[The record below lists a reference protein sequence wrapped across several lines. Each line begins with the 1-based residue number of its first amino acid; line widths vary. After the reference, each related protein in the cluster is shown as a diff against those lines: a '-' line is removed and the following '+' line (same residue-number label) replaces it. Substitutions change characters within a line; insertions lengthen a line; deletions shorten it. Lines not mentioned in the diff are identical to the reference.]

1 MNEPYSLTEQQWN
14 VAHAIAQQLAL
25 EKIDVNE
32 LGKVISYLRAFGDRE
47 DAGVKFFKSLDTLA
61 RNGNRIGH
69 SNQTLGYYKAISK
82 ACHQHLKPYQENP
95 TDILEIL
102 GWAFRLTRYYKN
114 AVPKGDSKAVEA
126 ENSTKAVMS
135 ERQTEISEVVQEQN
149 FQVGQQL
156 EATVTAIKGNK
167 VTYQIFGTIKLTQ
180 KEPKG
185 YKTLSIGQKVMVEIL
200 RIGDDGTIKKIK
212 IV

>member
-32 LGKVISYLRAFGDRE
+32 LGKVISYLRAFGDRD
-47 DAGVKFFKSLDTLA
+47 DAGAKFFKYLDTLA

-95 TDILEIL
+95 TDILQIL

-114 AVPKGDSKAVEA
+114 NSIDRLSPPQNNQPITKSKNSAPKPKSPLKKRD
-126 ENSTKAVMS
+126 
-135 ERQTEISEVVQEQN
+135 TEGGS
-149 FQVGQQL
+149 
-156 EATVTAIKGNK
+156 
-167 VTYQIFGTIKLTQ
+167 GTNLALQRPPQ
-180 KEPKG
+180 KPK
-185 YKTLSIGQKVMVEIL
+185 
-200 RIGDDGTIKKIK
+200 R
-212 IV
+212 